1 MNTRRSPSLMPAYSL
16 MEMVFATALLG
27 MFSLMTAKLYMST
40 TLTATKAR
48 HAEAAVIRFDSIM
61 AELRRD
67 VWNAHSIRVED
78 GRALVL
84 LQDGEAQVLWTS
96 DPQDHALTRSASSVG
111 DPATEYRF
119 GHVGADLSFAIDG
132 PSVVAHVHE
141 GPDKRG
147 GRVTMVSQVM
157 LHKEVGP

>member
-1 MNTRRSPSLMPAYSL
+1 MKTRRSPSLKPAYSL

-27 MFSLMTAKLYMST
+27 VFSLMTANLYMST

-48 HAEAAVIRFDSIM
+48 EAEAAVTRFDSIM

-67 VWNAHSIRVED
+67 VWNAQSMRVED

-84 LQDGEAQVLWTS
+84 LRDGDSQVFWTS
-96 DPQDHALTRSASSVG
+96 DRHGDALTRRASSVDG
-111 DPATEYRF
+111 PTIEHQFVR
-119 GHVGADLSFAIDG
+119 VGADLSFAIDG
-132 PSVVAHVHE
+132 PSLLVRVHE

-147 GRVTMVSQVM
+147 GQVRMVSQVM
-157 LHKEVGP
+157 LHQEVGP